1 MKMPQKE
8 LSKISGI
15 SQVQISFIENGLSEP
30 MELTKQRLA
39 EALGVPVETLFP
51 AEIAMHALKA
61 CRVKKLMTQEEL
73 ARISSISQVTIS
85 FIENGL
91 SEPMELTKQRL
102 AEALGVDLQTLFPR
116 SR

>member
-1 MKMPQKE
+1 MTDKSKSNLLAIRLTGSGFLVQYKYIPKGGTHIMPSNNNLRDYRKKMKMLQKE
-8 LSKISGI
+8 LSKISG
-15 SQVQISFIENGLSEP
+15 V
-30 MELTKQRLA
+30 
-39 EALGVPVETLFP
+39 
-51 AEIAMHALKA
+51 
-61 CRVKKLMTQEEL
+61 
-73 ARISSISQVTIS
+73 SQVTIS

>member
-1 MKMPQKE
+1 MPSNNNLRDYRKKMKMPQKE

-39 EALGVPVETLFP
+39 EALGV
-51 AEIAMHALKA
+51 
-61 CRVKKLMTQEEL
+61 
-73 ARISSISQVTIS
+73 
-85 FIENGL
+85 
-91 SEPMELTKQRL
+91 
-102 AEALGVDLQTLFPR
+102 DLQTLFPR